1 MPRTRSTE
9 VPQVG
14 TGHWDFWYQFA
25 LRDILDPVVG
35 WIPFAPVHWLGFAA
49 LGCLVVAF
57 GWPAAG
63 CIAVA
68 AGYELV
74 ISSVGTGVGFGL
86 PARYPMIVV
95 PLIAVPLAVAIQR
108 IRVALVVFVPLLAV
122 SIIFAVAAVRNFG
135 LLVSQRRS
143 VHLRNAQHCSGFPGA
158 GRGSGPNVLHFRA
171 RRAAGAPDGEA

>member
-1 MPRTRSTE
+1 MPRTRQYGS
-9 VPQVG
+9 PAVG

-49 LGCLVVAF
+49 LGCLVVRF

-63 CIAVA
+63 CVAAA

-95 PLIAVPLAVAIQR
+95 PLIAVPLAVVIQR

-135 LLVSQRRS
+135 LLYPGDIQRIVGMRS
-143 VHLRNAQHCSGFPGA
+143 TAPAFPELA
-158 GRGSGPNVLHFRA
+158 GVQAPSVLHSGA